1 MESINNKKTE
11 KKPLPKPGKR
21 LTLDEAIEATN
32 KQFPRTLARLAKPGK
47 RQTFEEASDSII
59 KKYGEVFAKL
69 AKSDGGS

>member
-1 MESINNKKTE
+1 MTTPPKKT
-11 KKPLPKPGKR
+11 LPKPGKR
-21 LTLDEAIEATN
+21 QSLHDAVEATN
-32 KQFPRTLARLAKPGK
+32 KQFARTLARLAKPGK